1 MRMLGDNPSKD
12 IIAFFMNQPIFDR
25 MNAEEL
31 KVVAR
36 HMSVIELA
44 PGDILF
50 HEADKGNF
58 VCFIVRGELDV
69 IKKSEADGHEA
80 MLARLTIG
88 QSIGEMSIVDDALR
102 SATARAC
109 TQTLLYTLS
118 KSAFD
123 HILER
128 HTKIGAKMLKGI
140 ARLLSGNLRE
150 TSRRLADYIPA
161 IT

>member
-1 MRMLGDNPSKD
+1 MPVDNPSSE

-44 PGDILF
+44 AGDTLF
-50 HEADKGNF
+50 HESDKGNF

-69 IKKSEADGHEA
+69 IKKAEADGHEA
-80 MLARLTIG
+80 RLARLTIG
-88 QSIGEMSIVDDALR
+88 QSIGEMSIVDDAPR
-102 SATARAC
+102 SATVRAC
-109 TQTLLYTLS
+109 TPTLLYTLS

-123 HILER
+123 LILER
-128 HTKIGAKMLKGI
+128 HSKIGTKMLKGV
-140 ARLLSGNLRE
+140 ARLLCANLRE

>member
-1 MRMLGDNPSKD
+1 MLGEDPSRE
-12 IIAFFMNQPIFDR
+12 IIDFFMNQPIFDR

-36 HMSVIELA
+36 HMSIIELA
-44 PGDILF
+44 PGGILF
-50 HEADKGNF
+50 HESDKGNF

-69 IKKSEADGHEA
+69 IKKAGVDGHGA
-80 MLARLTIG
+80 RLARLSVG
-88 QSIGEMSIVDDALR
+88 QSIGEMSIVDDAPR
-102 SATARAC
+102 SATAMAY

-128 HTKIGAKMLKGI
+128 HTKIGGKMLKGI
-140 ARLLSGNLRE
+140 SRLLCANLRE

>member
-1 MRMLGDNPSKD
+1 MLEEGPSKE

-25 MNAEEL
+25 MNTEEL

-36 HMSVIELA
+36 HMSIIELA
-44 PGDILF
+44 SGDILF
-50 HEADKGNF
+50 RESDKGNF
-58 VCFIVRGELDV
+58 VCFIVQGELDV
-69 IKKSEADGHEA
+69 IKKASADGHEA
-80 MLARLTIG
+80 TLARLKVG
-88 QSIGEMSIVDDALR
+88 QSIGEMSIVDNAPR
-102 SATARAC
+102 SATAQAC

-140 ARLLSGNLRE
+140 ARLLSANLRE

>member
-1 MRMLGDNPSKD
+1 MLEEAPSRD
-12 IIAFFMNQPIFDR
+12 IIHFFLNQPIFDR

-36 HMSVIELA
+36 HMSIIELA
-44 PGDILF
+44 PGDTLF
-50 HEADKGNF
+50 HESDQGNF

-69 IKKSEADGHEA
+69 IKTAETDGHPA
-80 MLARLTIG
+80 VLARLTVG
-88 QSIGEMSIVDDALR
+88 QSIGEMSIVDDAPR
-102 SATARAC
+102 SATAQAC

-128 HTKIGAKMLKGI
+128 HAKIGAKMLKGI
-140 ARLLSGNLRE
+140 ARLLSTNLRE